1 MSGKV
6 ASIVDIDKDWYWC
19 IPVGLIEMG
28 DALLLLSRWTYSY
41 NLQLPTW
48 NIFANAR
55 ISFPSSMAT
64 TMWWTLMPFMWLW
77 CDLDILR
84 FGIALYRQ
92 IRLRKSSSPGLLS
105 GFKLGVWWQ
114 MAKHGET
121 KRDAICIHLCSL
133 PWGEDY
139 PWRKCDRHCGSAVEE
154 MWAYRFWPW
163 PLGMSVSSVVWDPK
177 NDESPS
183 CPHPRILLRIV
194 MPWGGWCLMKDS
206 DSGQQRL
213 MIWMGWFNSRMMLML
228 GPGMM
233 QIWICKALDWTQKWC
248 VLHLRHSQ
256 MTKCQPE
263 SMNQIYPSQQSKC
276 LGVFSK
282 THFWS
287 ISRAKEFS
295 KENQNLLF
303 LVTAPWTWKMSTLP
317 LSFSQRHRAPLTPIT
332 PPPWGS
338 WRSCGLALGLV
349 PLDSWMGLYEW
360 GAADAKWLNF
370 FGTWIPSSLGLLR
383 GSLPGIVQI
392 FVGHHEYETNN
403 SIIRVLRRESSSNNS
418 QQSSIFCKGK
428 YSLCMSCLT
437 SLSMT
442 RPLRSSSTQ
451 WTQMSHD
458 EP

>member
-28 DALLLLSRWTYSY
+28 DALLLLSRWTY

-84 FGIALYRQ
+84 SGIALYRQ

-121 KRDAICIHLCSL
+121 KRDAICVVSHGVRITLEESVTDTVEAQL
-133 PWGEDY
+133 
-139 PWRKCDRHCGSAVEE
+139 RKCEHTAFGRGRSGCPCPQWFEIQK
-154 MWAYRFWPW
+154 M
-163 PLGMSVSSVVWDPK
+163 MSLQVD
-177 NDESPS
+177 
-183 CPHPRILLRIV
+183 PHPRILLRIV

-206 DSGQQRL
+206 DSGQQTL
-213 MIWMGWFNSRMMLML
+213 MIWMGWFNSRMMLIWDL
-228 GPGMM
+228 GWCKSESASSGLDTKMM
-233 QIWICKALDWTQKWC
+233 CFASETWI
-248 VLHLRHSQ
+248 Q

-282 THFWS
+282 THFS
-287 ISRAKEFS
+287 RISRAKEFS

-303 LVTAPWTWKMSTLP
+303 LVTAPWTWNMTLP
-317 LSFSQRHRAPLTPIT
+317 FSFSNENRLLTRVFHA
-332 PPPWGS
+332 PWGS
-338 WRSCGLALGLV
+338 WRSCGLALGLL

-360 GAADAKWLNF
+360 GTAMRNGWTFSERGFQVRWGRCGGACRELFWF
-370 FGTWIPSSLGLLR
+370 FWPLWIWNKQLYIR
-383 GSLPGIVQI
+383 GFKVRK
-392 FVGHHEYETNN
+392 FFK
-403 SIIRVLRRESSSNNS
+403 
-418 QQSSIFCKGK
+418 QQSTVIYFLQGK
-428 YSLCMSCLT
+428 VQFVSCLT
-437 SLSMT
+437 SLLMT